1 MTIQFVSQH
10 NGKVRFEISDNCKLP
25 WPFYFQPHSDS
36 WISVSYNASEFMGL
50 REVAAL
56 CQN

>member
-1 MTIQFVSQH
+1 MTIHFVSQYK
-10 NGKVRFEISDNCKLP
+10 GKVRFEISNNYKLP
-25 WPFYFQPHSDS
+25 GPFYFQPHGDS
-36 WISVSYNASEFMGL
+36 WISVSYNAAEFMGL